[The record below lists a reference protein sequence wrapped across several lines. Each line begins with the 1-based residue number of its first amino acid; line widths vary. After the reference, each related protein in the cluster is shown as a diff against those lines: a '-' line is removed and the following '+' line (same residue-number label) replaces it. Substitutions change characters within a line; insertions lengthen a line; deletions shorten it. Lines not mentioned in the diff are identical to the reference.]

1 MDCLAVLD
9 IASLGTT
16 VIKWFTDIVWSLE
29 EEPEQDM
36 QTDGRKQKHN
46 TIVVMSHSISGR
58 CGDSFDYTT
67 VYIN

>member
-1 MDCLAVLD
+1 MDCLVVRD

-36 QTDGRKQKHN
+36 QTDGTKQKHY
-46 TIVVMSHSISGR
+46 TIVMMSHSISGH
-58 CGDSFDYTT
+58 CADSFDYTT
-67 VYIN
+67 VYIY